1 MLADRL
7 QSPDLIARFYEA
19 AAAPGNWDAA
29 LDALCA
35 AFEAE
40 AGVLFHQPGADEKPL
55 LLAANPKMAR
65 LRPAEDPLLPVAD
78 GGEYHRLRASVAL
91 DGGARAGMGLNRL
104 GGEEFSDTE
113 RAALDRVAQ
122 HLAAALRLEQRL
134 AAERLHSAA
143 RGAALDQWRH
153 GVVITTGSGDV
164 VFANMAAESL
174 TEGGGLTLERDRIGC
189 SERPEA
195 ETLLGLIQNAARR
208 GRSGATRISRRLGRS
223 MLAANV
229 SPLPVTLAGAAP
241 TRGLVMVIIRD
252 LLASSEASPAELM
265 GLFGLT
271 PAEAALLPQL
281 LSGESAAVV
290 AASRGVAVPTVRA
303 QVARILDKTGA
314 ANLRALATMM
324 SGW

>member
-19 AAAPGNWDAA
+19 AAQPGRWDAA
-29 LDALCA
+29 LDGLCA

-40 AGVLFHQPGADEKPL
+40 AGVLFHQAGADEKPL
-55 LLAANPKMAR
+55 LLAANPAGR
-65 LRPAEDPLLPVAD
+65 ERGAEDPLLPVSD

-104 GGEEFSDTE
+104 HGAAFSDVE
-113 RAALDRVAQ
+113 RAALDRVAL

-153 GVVITTGSGDV
+153 GVVITTGTSEV
-164 VFANMAAESL
+164 VFANFASESLAES
-174 TEGGGLTLERDRIGC
+174 GGFAVQEKITL
-189 SERPEA
+189 PEA
-195 ETLLGLIQNAARR
+195 ADSVRLTALIQAAARR
-208 GRSGATRISRRLGRS
+208 GRSGAMRLTRQSGQS
-223 MLAANV
+223 VLALSV
-229 SPLPVTLAGAAP
+229 SPLPVSLAAAGP
-241 TRGLVMVIIRD
+241 QRGLAMVIIRD
-252 LLASSEASPAELM
+252 LLATGDASVAEMM
-265 GLFGLT
+265 GLFQLT

-281 LSGESAAVV
+281 LAGESV
-290 AASRGVAVPTVRA
+290 ALLAQSRGVAVPTVRA
-303 QVARILDKTGA
+303 QVARVLQKTGA